1 MGLISRSLFVLAFKS
16 KHGMLGLPTT
26 LFSHTLILN
35 PNCSNSFA
43 VAGVGVGVGF
53 VCFSEA
59 PRSVVSIFA
68 LLRTGVEN
76 DGLRDGVRVVNHM
89 E

>member
-16 KHGMLGLPTT
+16 KHGMLGLPKT
-26 LFSHTLILN
+26 LFSYTLILN
-35 PNCSNSFA
+35 PNCSNSFV
-43 VAGVGVGVGF
+43 VAGVGAGF

-68 LLRTGVEN
+68 LLTTGVEN